1 MICFFFQLSSKT
13 SKQDH
18 SQRDLRSF
26 FTPAPSP
33 STSQLINVRHSPFGP
48 QEESSVGR
56 SVEHSTVRKSS
67 IEVISVLDS
76 GDDDDDMP
84 VWDDVED
91 DALMS
96 GTLRLLILF

>member
-1 MICFFFQLSSKT
+1 MK
-13 SKQDH
+13 
-18 SQRDLRSF
+18 
-26 FTPAPSP
+26 
-33 STSQLINVRHSPFGP
+33 
-48 QEESSVGR
+48 
-56 SVEHSTVRKSS
+56 HSTARKAS
-67 IEVISVLDS
+67 IEMISVLDS